1 MTQVRLRQHFFAFLQ
16 NFKFIGNGGC
26 MEIFLFSSVPV
37 LTEVKTFSID
47 LVKFGP
53 KCYFYTILTFQKN
66 CLTCKEGTN

>member
-1 MTQVRLRQHFFAFLQ
+1 MTKVRLRPAIFLASLQ
-16 NFKFIGNGGC
+16 NFTRNGGC

-53 KCYFYTILTFQKN
+53 KCYFYKILTFQKN
-66 CLTCKEGTN
+66 CLTCKKGTN

>member
-1 MTQVRLRQHFFAFLQ
+1 MTKVRLRPAIFLAFLQ
-16 NFKFIGNGGC
+16 NFTRNGGC

-53 KCYFYTILTFQKN
+53 KCYFYKILTF
-66 CLTCKEGTN
+66 TCKKATNEFFE